1 MDEGQQELTDSE
13 NSDSEGSEIIVEHY
27 NDHFLAD
34 APIDDSQY
42 KNSNVDLEAIETLL
56 FPHADIREAQNAL
69 INKIDE
75 VIKSKSNLIVH
86 APTGLGKTAAALS
99 PALTHILKKDNRGLT
114 IYFLT
119 SRHTQHKI
127 VIDTLRKINEK
138 FNLRIGGAS
147 IIGKKHLCLQ
157 PNVDTLPSKEFA
169 EYCRLLVDGNKCE
182 YYLNVKQG
190 SKLTPNTEV
199 VIKKLKDM
207 DKGIA
212 TTENIISKSHES
224 HLCPYEISILMAK
237 NARVIVTD
245 YSYMFNSHIRD
256 GFFRKTNKE
265 LKDAIIIIDEAH
277 NLPNRVK
284 DLVSEYLSNITI
296 KRALSE
302 AKKFNYT
309 TIIPVLEE
317 INNILESYA
326 KSLTREFEGKYAKN
340 VPEQRAV
347 TLNSFSNASDIG
359 KKDWSELSTS
369 ERYVSKNEF
378 IESVESI
385 KDYDEIVAELIFASD
400 NIKETQHVSYVG
412 AVARFLDAWTGTD
425 EGFTRI
431 ISTKKLKDKTDM
443 ITLSYRCLDPGIVT
457 APVING
463 SYSTI
468 MMSGTLTPT
477 SMYKQLFGI
486 ESEEMTLKS
495 PFPQENRM
503 NLIIPKTSTKYESRS
518 QDQYKDIAK
527 VLADISNNV
536 DGCIAI
542 YYPSYYLMSE
552 IARYV
557 DTKVSKTVFTESPGM
572 SKGEKQEFLQNF
584 SAYKSKGAI
593 LNAVITGSFAEGID
607 MPGILKAVVI
617 VGLPLQKPDLETK
630 SLIEYYDKKFNKGWD
645 YGYLFP
651 AFTKTIQAAGRCI
664 RSEKDKGVIIFL
676 DERYS
681 WNNYFRCFPITWK
694 IKVSLLYD
702 GLIKDFFNKS

>member
-1 MDEGQQELTDSE
+1 MDKH
-13 NSDSEGSEIIVEHY
+13 SDKHLKVEEY

-34 APIDDSQY
+34 APVDDSQY
-42 KNSNVDLEAIETLL
+42 KDSNVNLEAIETLL
-56 FPHADIREAQNAL
+56 FPHAEIRDAQSSL
-69 INKIDE
+69 IKKIDE
-75 VIKSKSNLIVH
+75 VIKAKTNLIVH

-99 PALTHILKKDNRGLT
+99 PALTHIMKKDNKNLT

-138 FNLRIGGAS
+138 FNLRVGGAS

-157 PNVDTLPSKEFA
+157 PSVDTLPSKEFA
-169 EYCRLLVDGNKCE
+169 EYCRLLVDNNKCDFF
-182 YYLNVKQG
+182 LNVKQG
-190 SKLTPNTEV
+190 AKLTPNTEV
-199 VIKKLKDM
+199 VLKRLKDM
-207 DKGIA
+207 DKGLA
-212 TTENIISKSHES
+212 TTENMISES
-224 HLCPYEISILMAK
+224 HKSSLCPYEISILMAK
-237 NARVIVTD
+237 NARVIITD
-245 YSYMFNSHIRD
+245 YSYMFNSHIRE

-284 DLVSEYLSNITI
+284 DLVSEYLSNITL

-302 AKKFNYT
+302 AKKFGYNS
-309 TIIPVLEE
+309 IIPALEE
-317 INNILESYA
+317 IDNILGSYS
-326 KSLTREFEGKYAKN
+326 KNLTREFEGRYAKN
-340 VPEQRAV
+340 APEKANV

-369 ERYVSKNEF
+369 ERYVSKDEF
-378 IESVESI
+378 IDSVETI
-385 KDYDEIVAELIFASD
+385 KDYDELVAELVFIATAVR
-400 NIKETQHVSYVG
+400 ETQHVSYIG
-412 AVARFLDAWTGTD
+412 AVAGFLEAWTGTD
-425 EGFTRI
+425 EGYTRI
-431 ISTKKLKDKTDM
+431 ISSKKLKDKSDM
-443 ITLSYRCLDPGIVT
+443 ITLSYRCLDPSLVT
-457 APVING
+457 APVISG
-463 SYSTI
+463 AHSTI

-477 SMYKQLFGI
+477 SMYRELFGVN
-486 ESEEMTLKS
+486 SEEMTLKS
-495 PFPQENRM
+495 PFPQENRI
-503 NLIIPKTSTKYESRS
+503 NLIIPKTSTKYEARS
-518 QDQYKDIAK
+518 QEQYKDIAK
-527 VLADISNNV
+527 VLIDVSNDI

-552 IARYV
+552 ITKYL

-572 SKGEKQEFLQNF
+572 AKDEKQEFLQNF
-584 SAYKSKGAI
+584 SAYQKKGAI

-607 MPGILKAVVI
+607 LPGILKAVVV

-681 WNNYFRCFPITWK
+681 WNNYYRCFPSTWK

-702 GLIKDFFNKS
+702 GLIKDFFEKA